1 MRVKPTIKL
10 LAVLAVASGLS
21 GCATDS
27 PAATATNT
35 TSGNTAASQGAAK
48 VFNVRD
54 FGAVGDGKTLDTAAI
69 QKALDAC
76 GAAGGGTVRLPA
88 GTYLSRPITM
98 VSQSTLQ
105 LDADAVL
112 KATDNFG
119 DFLRPGLTWTNW

>member
-27 PAATATNT
+27 PAAMATNT
-35 TSGNTAASQGAAK
+35 TSGNTPSAAK

-76 GAAGGGTVRLPA
+76 GAAGGGTVRFPA

-119 DFLRPGLTWTNW
+119 DF